1 MSEKDVL
8 EEYTGS
14 LEELFF
20 KDSKWTFLVGAGT
33 SMDAPSNL
41 PSARQISR
49 TILEFCAPE
58 EELEN
63 LLSLEMLRYELLVE
77 SIQDMFDTELVFM
90 DYFDEVK
97 EPNLIHLFLA
107 SAISKNNFAVTTN
120 FDYLIE
126 RALMR
131 VLSEDQHHQ
140 IIPIIT
146 KDDFLEHQE
155 PQVLVDSGKHPLYK
169 IHGSKT
175 NIITSEGT
183 IDSLITTI
191 SDLGKDRESGET
203 FAIEP
208 YKKPAVNNL
217 MKDQS
222 LMVMGYSGSDDFDI
236 GPVLKEL
243 PSLKT
248 LIWIEHVLDD
258 EVSVFK
264 IEKVE
269 DLSVLDK
276 LSKPESLLAEIRS
289 DVDFEVYLVRANTG
303 NFLQKH
309 VWKQILANSP
319 IILPKS
325 EEDAIKP
332 PDFREW
338 ARSIYEHTKP
348 ISKYQLAGK
357 IFLELNQYNAVVRC
371 AEKGLKLCKGE
382 DEESV
387 QDASTFYNHL
397 GRAYQELGKFDIAME
412 YYEKSLKIAE
422 DSGDNDSVVANL
434 SGIGYNYYTRGDFK
448 KALEHFTRAYKISE
462 EENLPKHCVTKSR
475 RRRHAQW

>member
-1 MSEKDVL
+1 MTEKEIL
-8 EEYTGS
+8 EEYAGN
-14 LEELFF
+14 LEELFL
-20 KDSKWTFLVGAGT
+20 KDSKWTFLVGAGV
-33 SMDAPSNL
+33 SMDAPSSL

-49 TILEFCAPE
+49 IILEYLAPE

-90 DYFDEVK
+90 DYFDEII

-107 SAISKNNFAVTTN
+107 TAISRNNYVVTTN

-131 VLSEDQHHQ
+131 VLSEDTHHQ
-140 IIPIIT
+140 IMPIIT
-146 KDDFLEHQE
+146 KEDFLEHQD
-155 PQVLVDSGKHPLYK
+155 PQALIESGKYALYK

-175 NIITSEGT
+175 NIVTKEVT
-183 IDSLITTI
+183 IHSLITTI

-243 PSLKT
+243 PHLKT

-258 EVSVFK
+258 DIRAYK

-269 DLSVLDK
+269 DISVLEK

-309 VWKQILANSP
+309 VWKQILTKSP
-319 IILPKS
+319 IIHPKS
-325 EEDAIKP
+325 EKEAIKP

-338 ARSIYEHTKP
+338 ARSIYGQTEP
-348 ISKYQLAGK
+348 IYKYQLAGK
-357 IFLELNQYNAVVRC
+357 LFLDLNQYNAVVRC
-371 AEKGLKLCKGE
+371 AEKGLELCKGE
-382 DEESV
+382 DDESLLNS
-387 QDASTFYNHL
+387 STFYNHL
-397 GRAYQELGKFDIAME
+397 GLANHELGKVDEALE
-412 YYEKSLKIAE
+412 YHEKSLK
-422 DSGDNDSVVANL
+422 
-434 SGIGYNYYTRGDFK
+434 
-448 KALEHFTRAYKISE
+448 
-462 EENLPKHCVTKSR
+462 
-475 RRRHAQW
+475 